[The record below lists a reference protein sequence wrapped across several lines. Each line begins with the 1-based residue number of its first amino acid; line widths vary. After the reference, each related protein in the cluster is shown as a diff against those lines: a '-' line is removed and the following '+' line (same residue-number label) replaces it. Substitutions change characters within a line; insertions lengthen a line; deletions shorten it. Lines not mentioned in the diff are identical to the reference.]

1 MTGRSTRPQTC
12 IRTGSSGTGSGL
24 RLRPPSSP
32 ESAREI
38 FGRFVRTLEQLDAAR
53 GTGTPVARQQK
64 ADITQSWEVTGC
76 GRS

>member
-1 MTGRSTRPQTC
+1 MTGRPTRNQGAGQTN
-12 IRTGSSGTGSGL
+12 RGP

-53 GTGTPVARQQK
+53 SPAAPVARVQK
-64 ADITQSWEVTGC
+64 AETSQSWEVTGC
-76 GRS
+76 GKS

>member
-1 MTGRSTRPQTC
+1 MTGRSTQPSGRS
-12 IRTGSSGTGSGL
+12 RSSSGP
-24 RLRPPSSP
+24 RLRPPSTP

-53 GTGTPVARQQK
+53 APADPAARVQK
-64 ADITQSWEVTGC
+64 AETGQNWEVTGC